1 MTGTTD
7 EALLTALR
15 LGDEAAFETLVE
27 RYGELMLRVALTH
40 VRSRAVAEEVVQE
53 CWMGV
58 LSGLDRFEGRSSLK
72 TWIFRILTNRAKTR
86 GERESRCTPFSALG
100 RDGDDWPCPQD
111 QRTAPDER
119 LIARESLQ
127 PIKRAIGALPARQ
140 QKVLVLRDLEGWDS
154 GEVCEALGLSEGN
167 QRVLLHRARTGV
179 RAAMGSSRDAGLQSA
194 A

>member
-15 LGDEAAFETLVE
+15 LGDQTAFETLVE
-27 RYGELMLRVALTH
+27 RYGALMLRVALTH
-40 VRSRAVAEEVVQE
+40 VRSRAIAEEVVQE

-58 LSGLDRFEGRSSLK
+58 LSGLERFEERSSLK

-86 GERESRCTPFSALG
+86 GERESRCTPFSALE

-111 QRTAPDER
+111 ARTAPDER
-119 LIARESLQ
+119 LMAREALQ
-127 PIKRAIGALPARQ
+127 QINRAIGALPARQ
-140 QKVLVLRDLEGWDS
+140 QKVLVLRDVEGWES
-154 GEVCEALGLSEGN
+154 GEVCHALGLSEGN
-167 QRVLLHRARTGV
+167 QRVLLHRARNGV
-179 RAAMGSSRDAGLQSA
+179 RAAMGSSREAELQTA